1 MTSRSTLRPTLRPTS
16 RPTRRFLRRY
26 LPLLPLLPTLPLWL
40 GACSFTP
47 GDKPPAMPSPSHY
60 GAAALPERT
69 VSAQGASQQFAVGA
83 APVKAWWHA
92 YQSDKLDALV
102 DEGLRNSPNLSSA
115 DHALQA
121 AREQLKAQIGS
132 SLFPS
137 IDIGGEA
144 ARERNLGIP
153 NLGPP
158 TALYNMFVG
167 QIQARYTFDFFGA
180 SRFANASLAAQVD
193 QQAFQLESA
202 RQALAANIVSG
213 AIGVSVLGA
222 QVRATQRLVDLAQ
235 ADATDM
241 ARREALG
248 AVSRSD
254 ALASAQ
260 NAESLA
266 ASLPGLRAQ
275 WQSTRHALAVL
286 LGRTPD
292 QVPDDL
298 PLGELKVPGTVPVV
312 VPSTLL
318 QSRPDIQAAEMALKA
333 ASAEVGVATAQLF
346 PSLSLSASMGK
357 GGFNWTTVMSNAGS
371 LWSVAASI
379 TQPIFHGGALL
390 AQRRAAQATYEAA
403 VDQYKQTVLAAF
415 KNVADTLASLEAD
428 NTSLLHADNASAAAE
443 QIYRDTAA
451 RVRLGALPI
460 SSARAREQQYWN
472 AYLTTVRATGARLS
486 DTALL
491 FYAMGVPPEPAA
503 GAAKP
508 DAGGTSGA
516 PAAASGTDSL
526 AAGAPAEGRT
536 PPSQDVARR

>member
-1 MTSRSTLRPTLRPTS
+1 MTPRRALRWCA
-16 RPTRRFLRRY
+16 
-26 LPLLPLLPTLPLWL
+26 PLAPILPLWL
-40 GACSFTP
+40 GACAFTP
-47 GDKPPAMPSPSHY
+47 GDKPPAMPSPAHY
-60 GAAALPERT
+60 GASAVPART
-69 VSAQGASQQFAVGA
+69 VTAQGASQQFDASA
-83 APVKAWWHA
+83 QPVRAWWHA
-92 YQSDKLDALV
+92 YRSDKLDALV
-102 DEGLRNSPNLSSA
+102 DEGLRNSPSLSAA

-137 IDIGGEA
+137 VDIGGEA

-153 NLGPP
+153 NIRPP

-167 QIQARYTFDFFGA
+167 QVQARYTFDFFGA

-213 AIGVSVLGA
+213 AIGASVLGA
-222 QVRATQRLVDLAQ
+222 QVKATGRLVELAQ

-241 ARREALG
+241 ARRETLG
-248 AVSRSD
+248 AVSRAD

-275 WQSTRHALAVL
+275 HQSTRHALAVL

-292 QVPDDL
+292 QAPEDL
-298 PLGELKVPGTVPVV
+298 PLGELKVPDRVPVV

-333 ASAEVGVATAQLF
+333 ASAEVGVATAQMF
-346 PSLSLSASMGK
+346 PSLSLSASLGK
-357 GGFNWTTVMSNAGS
+357 GGFNWATVMSNAGS
-371 LWSVAASI
+371 IWSVAASV

-403 VDQYKQTVLAAF
+403 VDQYKQTVLTAF
-415 KNVADTLASLEAD
+415 RNVADTLASLEAD
-428 NTSLLHADNASAAAE
+428 NTSLLHADNSSAAAE

-451 RVRLGALPI
+451 RVRLGALPV
-460 SSARAREQQYWN
+460 SAARGREQQYWN
-472 AYLTTVRATGARLS
+472 AYMTTVRATGARLS

-503 GAAKP
+503 DAAKP
-508 DAGGTSGA
+508 ASPA
-516 PAAASGTDSL
+516 PATLAQASEAA
-526 AAGAPAEGRT
+526 APAVR
-536 PPSQDVARR
+536 PAQDAARR

>member
-1 MTSRSTLRPTLRPTS
+1 MTSRHAQRRRVTLAPLV
-16 RPTRRFLRRY
+16 
-26 LPLLPLLPTLPLWL
+26 PLLPLLPLWL

-47 GDKPPAMPSPSHY
+47 GDLPPAMPSPAHY
-60 GAAALPERT
+60 GASALPQRT
-69 VSAQGASQQFAVGA
+69 VTAQGTAQQFDVGA

-92 YQSDKLDALV
+92 YRSESLDALV
-102 DEGLRNSPNLSSA
+102 DEGLRNSPTLSSA
-115 DHALQA
+115 EHALQA
-121 AREQLKAQIGS
+121 AREQLKAQIGA

-137 IDIGGEA
+137 IDLGGEA
-144 ARERNLGIP
+144 ARERNLAIP

-167 QIQARYTFDFFGA
+167 QVQARYTFDFFGA

-193 QQAFQLESA
+193 QQAFQFESA

-213 AIGVSVLGA
+213 AIGASVLGA
-222 QVRATQRLVDLAQ
+222 QVKATERLVALAQ

-248 AVSRSD
+248 AVSRAD
-254 ALASAQ
+254 ALASEQ

-275 WQSTRHALAVL
+275 HQSTRHALAVL

-292 QVPDDL
+292 RAPGDL
-298 PLGELKVPGTVPVV
+298 PLGALKVPDRVPVA

-333 ASAEVGVATAQLF
+333 ASAEVGVATAQMF

-379 TQPIFHGGALL
+379 TQPLFHGGALL
-390 AQRRAAQATYEAA
+390 AQRRAAKASYEAA

-428 NTSLLHADNASAAAE
+428 NASLLHADNASAAAE
-443 QIYRDTAA
+443 QIYRDAAA
-451 RVRLGALPI
+451 RVRLGALPV
-460 SSARAREQQYWN
+460 SAARGREQQYWN
-472 AYLTTVRATGARLS
+472 AYMTTVRATGARLS

-491 FYAMGVPPEPAA
+491 FYAMGVPPEAEAEATTPA
-503 GAAKP
+503 
-508 DAGGTSGA
+508 S
-516 PAAASGTDSL
+516 AASPALPETVDRGR
-526 AAGAPAEGRT
+526 AQAPSAT
-536 PPSQDVARR
+536 TAQPASPPHDIARR

>member
-1 MTSRSTLRPTLRPTS
+1 MSSRATPRVTPRLA
-16 RPTRRFLRRY
+16 LRRCSS
-26 LPLLPLLPTLPLWL
+26 LVPLIPLWL

-47 GDKPPAMPSPSHY
+47 GDQPPAMPSPAHY
-60 GAAALPERT
+60 GTQALPERT
-69 VSAQGASQQFAVGA
+69 VSAQGASQQFELGA
-83 APVKAWWHA
+83 PPVKAWWHA
-92 YQSDKLDALV
+92 YRSDKLDALV
-102 DEGLRNSPNLSSA
+102 EEGLRNSPNLAAA

-121 AREQLKAQIGS
+121 AREQLKAQVGS
-132 SLFPS
+132 SLLPS
-137 IDIGGEA
+137 IDLGGQA
-144 ARERNLGIP
+144 TRERALGMP
-153 NLGPP
+153 TLGPP

-193 QQAFQLESA
+193 QQAFQRESA

-213 AIGVSVLGA
+213 AIGASVLGA
-222 QVRATQRLVDLAQ
+222 QVKATERLVELAQ
-235 ADATDM
+235 ADANDM

-248 AVSRSD
+248 AVSRAD
-254 ALASAQ
+254 ALAAAQ
-260 NAESLA
+260 NAESLN

-292 QVPDDL
+292 QAPDDIA
-298 PLGELKVPGTVPVV
+298 LGELKVPEKVPVS

-333 ASAEVGVATAQLF
+333 AAAEVGVATAQMF

-357 GGFNWTTVMSNAGS
+357 GGFKWATVMSNAGS

-379 TQPIFHGGALL
+379 SQPIFHGGALL
-390 AQRRAAQATYEAA
+390 AQRRAAQATYEAS
-403 VDQYKQTVLAAF
+403 VEQYKQTVLTAF

-451 RVRLGALPI
+451 RVRLGALPV
-460 SSARAREQQYWN
+460 SASRGREQQYWN

-491 FYAMGVPPEPAA
+491 FYAMGVPPEPES
-503 GAAKP
+503 
-508 DAGGTSGA
+508 GT
-516 PAAASGTDSL
+516 AAAAPTD
-526 AAGAPAEGRT
+526 GR
-536 PPSQDVARR
+536 PPPPQDVATR

>member
-1 MTSRSTLRPTLRPTS
+1 MTPRLAPRPRSRARHVALAGLS
-16 RPTRRFLRRY
+16 
-26 LPLLPLLPTLPLWL
+26 PLAILVPLVLA
-40 GACSFTP
+40 GCSFAP
-47 GDKPPAMPSPSHY
+47 SDKPPAMPSPAHY
-60 GAAALPERT
+60 GVSALPTNT
-69 VSAQGASQQFAVGA
+69 VSAQGTSQQFDVGA
-83 APVKAWWHA
+83 APVKAWWQT
-92 YQSDKLDALV
+92 YRSDKLDALV
-102 DEGLRNSPNLSSA
+102 DEGLRNSPSLSSA
-115 DHALQA
+115 NHALQA

-153 NLGPP
+153 TFGPP

-213 AIGVSVLGA
+213 AIGASVLGA
-222 QVRATQRLVDLAQ
+222 QVKATERLVELAQ
-235 ADATDM
+235 ADANDM

-248 AVSRSD
+248 AVSRAD

-292 QVPDDL
+292 QAPDDL
-298 PLGELKVPGTVPVV
+298 SLGELKVPEKVPVA

-318 QSRPDIQAAEMALKA
+318 QTRPDIQAAEMALKA
-333 ASAEVGVATAQLF
+333 ASAEVGVATAQMF
-346 PSLSLSASMGK
+346 PSLSLTASMGK
-357 GGFNWTTVMSNAGS
+357 GGFNWPTVMSNAGS
-371 LWSVAASI
+371 LWSVAGSL
-379 TQPIFHGGALL
+379 TQPLFHGGALL
-390 AQRRAAQATYEAA
+390 AQRRAATQTYEAA
-403 VDQYKQTVLAAF
+403 VDQYKQTVLTAF
-415 KNVADTLASLEAD
+415 RNVADTLASLEAD
-428 NTSLLHADNASAAAE
+428 NTALLHADNASAAAE

-451 RVRLGALPI
+451 RVRLGAVPI
-460 SSARAREQQYWN
+460 SAARAREQQYWN

-503 GAAKP
+503 DAAKAAP
-508 DAGGTSGA
+508 PPPGDA
-516 PAAASGTDSL
+516 PAAKAASD
-526 AAGAPAEGRT
+526 PAR
-536 PPSQDVARR
+536 PAQDVARR

>member
-1 MTSRSTLRPTLRPTS
+1 MIPRRTLRWCA
-16 RPTRRFLRRY
+16 
-26 LPLLPLLPTLPLWL
+26 PLVPALPLWL

-47 GDKPPAMPSPSHY
+47 GDTPPAMPSPAHY
-60 GAAALPERT
+60 GASAPPERT
-69 VSAQGASQQFAVGA
+69 VSAQGASQQFDVGA
-83 APVKAWWHA
+83 APVDAWWHA
-92 YQSDKLDALV
+92 YRSDKLDALV
-102 DEGLRNSPNLSSA
+102 DEGLRNSPNLASTER
-115 DHALQA
+115 ALQA
-121 AREQLKAQIGS
+121 AREQLKAQVGS
-132 SLFPS
+132 SLFPEV
-137 IDIGGEA
+137 DIGGQA

-153 NLGPP
+153 TFGPP

-180 SRFANASLAAQVD
+180 SRFANASLAARVD
-193 QQAFQLESA
+193 QQAFQLASA

-213 AIGVSVLGA
+213 AIGASVLGA
-222 QVRATQRLVDLAQ
+222 QVKATERLVALAQ

-292 QVPDDL
+292 QAPDDL
-298 PLGELKVPGTVPVV
+298 ALGELKVPERVPVV

-318 QSRPDIQAAEMALKA
+318 KSRPDIQAAEMALKA
-333 ASAEVGVATAQLF
+333 ASAEVGVATAQMF
-346 PSLSLSASMGK
+346 PSLSLTASMGK
-357 GGFNWTTVMSNAGS
+357 GGFNWPTVLSGAGS
-371 LWSVAASI
+371 LWSIAASI
-379 TQPIFHGGALL
+379 SQPIFHGGALL
-390 AQRRAAQATYEAA
+390 AQRRAAMATYEAS
-403 VDQYKQTVLAAF
+403 VDQYKQTVLTAF
-415 KNVADTLASLEAD
+415 RNVADTLASLEAD
-428 NTSLLHADNASAAAE
+428 NTALLHADNASAAAE

-451 RVRLGALPI
+451 RVRLGALPV
-460 SSARAREQQYWN
+460 SAARGREQQYWN

-503 GAAKP
+503 DATGQGA
-508 DAGGTSGA
+508 SGSGNPAPQTQRRVQPA
-516 PAAASGTDSL
+516 PA
-526 AAGAPAEGRT
+526 
-536 PPSQDVARR
+536 SQDVATR